1 MNPIKPFAESSEQNK
16 QVILAII
23 QPLFSKLKRVLEI
36 ASGTGQHAVYFSQV
50 MPDLNWQPSDLENA
64 LPGIQSWVNESGLEN
79 LNQPLALDVSS
90 INWPQQTFDAIFS
103 ANSLHIMSQQH
114 VKDFFSNVDRVLDK
128 NGLITVYGPFN
139 YQGQFTSESNQHFD
153 AWLKSRNPD
162 SGIKEFE
169 WCNQLAENAGF
180 KLIEDHEMP
189 QNNRILIWQ
198 KTT

>member
-1 MNPIKPFAESSEQNK
+1 MNPSKPFAESSEQNK
-16 QVILAII
+16 QDILAII

-50 MPDLNWQPSDLENA
+50 MPHLNWQPSDLDSA
-64 LPGIQSWVNESGLEN
+64 LPGIQNWVNESGLEN
-79 LNQPLALDVSS
+79 LNQPIALDVSS

-114 VKDFFSNVDRVLDK
+114 VKDLFSNVGHLLNA

-139 YQGQFTSESNQHFD
+139 YHGQFSSESNRHFD
-153 AWLKSRNPD
+153 GWLKSRNPN

-169 WCNQLAENAGF
+169 WCNELAESAGF
-180 KLIEDHEMP
+180 KLIEDYEMP
-189 QNNRILIWQ
+189 QNNRILVWQ
-198 KTT
+198 KTA